1 MKPGALNM
9 KWSDTL
15 TLTQPLRDVRPLT
28 PIPALEAE
36 HRQREAELAA
46 YERGHRDAEKSLRE
60 QLLQQRSELLELH
73 QGVVDSLRQAVAQ
86 VVTETEDALLDL
98 ALAAAQRLVAGLPI
112 TPEMI
117 EVVVREALSHVE
129 DNAEIT
135 IHLHSDDL
143 ALLRKHQSPLLNGSP
158 DIGSLRFVGSTEISR
173 GDCLVQTRFGL
184 LDARRETKL
193 EQLRQSLKA

>member
-1 MKPGALNM
+1 M

-15 TLTQPLRDVRPLT
+15 TLAQPLRDVRPLT

-36 HRQREAELAA
+36 HRQREAEAAA

-73 QGVVDSLRQAVAQ
+73 QGVVDSLRGAVSQ
-86 VVTETEDALLDL
+86 VVKETEEALLNL
-98 ALAAAQRLVAGLPI
+98 VLEVAQRLVAGLPI
-112 TPEMI
+112 TPEMV
-117 EVVVREALSHVE
+117 EAVVREALSHVE
-129 DNAEIT
+129 DNAEMT
-135 IHLHSDDL
+135 VHLHTDDL

-158 DIGSLRFVGSTEISR
+158 DAGPLRFVGSTEIAR

-184 LDARRETKL
+184 LDARRDTKL
-193 EQLRQSLKA
+193 EQLRESLKA

>member
-1 MKPGALNM
+1 MKPGVLNM

-15 TLTQPLRDVRPLT
+15 TFTQPLCDVRPLT

-36 HRQREAELAA
+36 HRQREAEAAA
-46 YERGHRDAEKSLRE
+46 YERGYRDAEKSLRE

-73 QGVVDSLRQAVAQ
+73 QGVVDSLRQAVSQ
-86 VVTETEDALLDL
+86 VVTETEDALMDL
-98 ALAAAQRLVAGLPI
+98 ALEAAQRLVAGLPI
-112 TPEMI
+112 TLEMV
-117 EVVVREALSHVE
+117 EAVVREALNHVE

-135 IHLHSDDL
+135 IHLHADDL
-143 ALLRKHQSPLLNGSP
+143 ALLRKHQSPLLSGSP
-158 DIGSLRFVGSTEISR
+158 DSGPLRFVGSTEISR

-193 EQLRQSLKA
+193 EQLRQSLNA

>member
-1 MKPGALNM
+1 M

-15 TLTQPLRDVRPLT
+15 TLTQPLCDVRPLT

-36 HRQREAELAA
+36 HRQREAEAAA
-46 YERGHRDAEKSLRE
+46 YERGRRDAEKSLRE

-73 QGVVDSLRQAVAQ
+73 QGVVDSLRGAVSQ
-86 VVTETEDALLDL
+86 VVAETEDALLNL
-98 ALAAAQRLVAGLPI
+98 ALEAAQRLVAGIRI
-112 TPEMI
+112 TPKIVEA
-117 EVVVREALSHVE
+117 VVREALSHVE

-135 IHLHSDDL
+135 VHLHTEDL
-143 ALLRKHQSPLLNGSP
+143 ALLRKHESPLLSGTP
-158 DIGSLRFVGSTEISR
+158 DTGPLRFIGSTEISR

-193 EQLRQSLKA
+193 EQLRESLKA